1 MTELGQ
7 KLYVKGQTAMNKL
20 KRNEEG
26 STAVEFMGIAAV
38 VVVIIVLLTTFF
50 GEGNEGGNL
59 IEGIFRSLI
68 SKVTNWFN

>member
-50 GEGNEGGNL
+50 GEGNKGGNL
-59 IEGIFRSLI
+59 IEDIFGALLR
-68 SKVTNWFN
+68 KVKSWFN